1 MWKKSNKGVNKVD
14 NLFRANPIEGKQ
26 ETKIGGLKAKKDQTI
41 KSLQEVENF
50 LCQTKKAFNH
60 IKLYKILK

>member
-1 MWKKSNKGVNKVD
+1 MWKKSNKGENKVD
-14 NLFRANPIEGKQ
+14 NLFRANQVEGEK
-26 ETKIGGLKAKKDQTI
+26 EPTKGGLKAKKDQTI

-50 LCQTKKAFNH
+50 LCQTKRALNH

>member
-1 MWKKSNKGVNKVD
+1 MD
-14 NLFRANPIEGKQ
+14 NLFRAKQIEG
-26 ETKIGGLKAKKDQTI
+26 ETEAKTSGLKAKKDQAI

-50 LCQTKKAFNH
+50 LCQTRKAINH

>member
-1 MWKKSNKGVNKVD
+1 MWKKSNKGENKVD
-14 NLFRANPIEGKQ
+14 NLFRVNQIQGEK
-26 ETKIGGLKAKKDQTI
+26 ETKSSGLKDKKEQTI

-50 LCQTKKAFNH
+50 LRQAKKAFNH

>member
-1 MWKKSNKGVNKVD
+1 MD
-14 NLFRANPIEGKQ
+14 NLFRVNQIQGEK
-26 ETKIGGLKAKKDQTI
+26 ETKSGRLKDKKEQTI

>member
-1 MWKKSNKGVNKVD
+1 MD
-14 NLFRANPIEGKQ
+14 NLFLSNNK
-26 ETKIGGLKAKKDQTI
+26 TKEKGTKPSNFQKHKDQTI

-50 LCQTKKAFNH
+50 LTQTRKALNH